1 MALNITN
8 SLRQNQSGRISLSQK
23 LCLLAAG
30 ISCLS
35 FAASAHAFETK
46 ARNAILMDYE
56 TGAYLF
62 TKNHQEMIAPA
73 SMSKLMTVYVL
84 LSKLKDGE
92 ISLDDKFTVSE
103 NAWRKGGAAS
113 GGSTMFLKIGQEVRV
128 EDLLKGILIQSGND
142 ACIVVAEN
150 LAGSEAEFA
159 AMMNET
165 AEKIGLH
172 NAHFENATGLPHPE
186 HKISVED
193 LALLARRIIG
203 EFPEF
208 YHLFSTKEFTFN
220 GIRQG
225 NRNPLLYSLK
235 GADGLKTGTS
245 EAGFCLTGSAVRN
258 NRRLIEVM
266 AGLESNKQRS
276 EETES
281 LMTWGFANFDN
292 YKFFNE
298 NQIMAEVPVWY
309 GTVKTVDAVVPEKV
323 VRTIKKSGKSKYGA
337 KIIYD
342 QPLKAPVLK
351 GDKIGEL
358 FITYED
364 ETVDKIP
371 LVAKDNVAKIGPFSR
386 FLANLKYFVFGTGE

>member
-1 MALNITN
+1 MGFNKFFA
-8 SLRQNQSGRISLSQK
+8 
-23 LCLLAAG
+23 LAAG
-30 ISCLS
+30 ISCL
-35 FAASAHAFETK
+35 AAATANAFETK
-46 ARNAILMDYE
+46 ARNAILVDYE

-62 TKNHQEMIAPA
+62 AKNHEEMIAPA

-84 LSKLKDGE
+84 LSKIKEGDV
-92 ISLDDKFTVSE
+92 SLDETFTVSE

-113 GGSTMFLKIGQEVRV
+113 GGSTMFLKIGQEVKV

-150 LAGSEAEFA
+150 IAGSEPEFA
-159 AMMNET
+159 ALMNET
-165 AEKIGLH
+165 AEKIGLKH
-172 NAHFENATGLPHPE
+172 AHFENATGLPHPD
-186 HKISVED
+186 HKVSVED
-193 LALLARRIIG
+193 LALLARHIIK

-208 YHLFSTKEFTFN
+208 YPLFSQKEFTFN

-235 GADGLKTGTS
+235 GADGLKTGHTS

-258 NRRLIEVM
+258 GRRLIEVM
-266 AGLESNKQRS
+266 AGLESNKQRA

-281 LMTWGFANFDN
+281 LMTWGFANYDN
-292 YKFFNE
+292 YKFFTK

-309 GTVKTVDAVVPEKV
+309 GAAKTVTAVVPEDIVK
-323 VRTIKKSGKSKYGA
+323 TIKKSGKSKYAA

-342 QPLKAPVLK
+342 KPLKAPVLQ

-358 FITYED
+358 FITYEG
-364 ETVDKIP
+364 ETTDKIP
-371 LVAKDNVAKIGPFSR
+371 LVAKDSVAKVGPFSR
-386 FLANLKYFVFGTGE
+386 FLANLKYFVFGNE

>member
-203 EFPEF
+203 EF

-235 GADGLKTGTS
+235 GADGLKTGHTS

>member
-1 MALNITN
+1 M
-8 SLRQNQSGRISLSQK
+8 SLKK
-23 LCLLAAG
+23 LCILAMSVSVLAMSG
-30 ISCLS
+30 K
-35 FAASAHAFETK
+35 ANAFETK

-56 TGAYLF
+56 TGAYLY
-62 TKNHQEMIAPA
+62 TKDHQEMIAPA

-84 LSKLKDGE
+84 LSKIKDGE
-92 ISLDDKFTVSE
+92 VSLDDKYTVSE

-150 LAGSEAEFA
+150 LAGSEEEFA

-172 NAHFENATGLPHPE
+172 HAHFVNATGLPHPE

-193 LALLARRIIG
+193 LAILARHIIK

-208 YHLFSTKEFTFN
+208 YHLFSEKEFTFN

-235 GADGLKTGTS
+235 GADGLKTGHTS

-266 AGLESNKQRS
+266 TGLESNKQRS

-292 YKFFNE
+292 YKFFTK

-309 GTVKTVDAVVPEKV
+309 GTSKSVAAVVPEEVIK
-323 VRTIKKSGKSKYGA
+323 TIKKSAKSKYAA
-337 KIIYD
+337 KMIYD
-342 QPLKAPVLK
+342 EPLKAPILQ

-358 FITYED
+358 FITYNG

-386 FLANLKYFVFGTGE
+386 FLENLKYFVFGAK

>member
-1 MALNITN
+1 MSFRT
-8 SLRQNQSGRISLSQK
+8 
-23 LCLLAAG
+23 LCILAMGVSVLAM
-30 ISCLS
+30 SKT
-35 FAASAHAFETK
+35 ANAFETK
-46 ARNAILMDYE
+46 AKNAILMDYE

-62 TKNHQEMIAPA
+62 TKNHQDMIAPA

-84 LSKLKDGE
+84 LSKIKDGE
-92 ISLDDKFTVSE
+92 VSLDDKYTVSE

-150 LAGSEAEFA
+150 LAGSEEEFA
-159 AMMNET
+159 SMMNET
-165 AEKIGLH
+165 AEKLGLE
-172 NAHFENATGLPHPE
+172 NAHFVNATGLPHPE

-193 LALLARRIIG
+193 LAILARHIIK
-203 EFPEF
+203 EFPEY
-208 YHLFSTKEFTFN
+208 YHLFSEKEFTYN

-235 GADGLKTGTS
+235 GADGLKTGHTS
-245 EAGFCLTGSAVRN
+245 EAGFCLTGTAVRN
-258 NRRLIEVM
+258 DRRLIEVM
-266 AGLESNKQRS
+266 TGLESNKQRS

-292 YKFFNE
+292 YKFFTK

-309 GTVKTVDAVVPEKV
+309 GTSKSVAAVVPEEVIK
-323 VRTIKKSGKSKYGA
+323 TIKKSAKSKYGA
-337 KIIYD
+337 KMIYD
-342 QPLKAPVLK
+342 EPLKAPILQ

-358 FITYED
+358 FITYND
-364 ETVDKIP
+364 KIVDKFP

-386 FLANLKYFVFGTGE
+386 FLENLKYFVFGAK

>member
-1 MALNITN
+1 M
-8 SLRQNQSGRISLSQK
+8 SFKK
-23 LCLLAAG
+23 LCILAMGVSVIAMSG
-30 ISCLS
+30 N
-35 FAASAHAFETK
+35 ANAFETK
-46 ARNAILMDYE
+46 AKNAILMDYE

-62 TKNHQEMIAPA
+62 TKNHQDMIAPA

-84 LSKLKDGE
+84 LSKIKDGE
-92 ISLDDKFTVSE
+92 VSLDDKYTVSE

-150 LAGSEAEFA
+150 LAGSEEEFA
-159 AMMNET
+159 SMMNET
-165 AEKIGLH
+165 AEKIGLE
-172 NAHFENATGLPHPE
+172 NAHFVNATGLPHPE

-193 LALLARRIIG
+193 LAILARHIIK

-208 YHLFSTKEFTFN
+208 YHLFSEKEFTFN

-235 GADGLKTGTS
+235 GADGLKTGHTS
-245 EAGFCLTGSAVRN
+245 EAGFCLTGPAVRN
-258 NRRLIEVM
+258 DRRLIEVM
-266 AGLESNKQRS
+266 TGLESNKQRS

-292 YKFFNE
+292 YKFFTK

-309 GTVKTVDAVVPEKV
+309 GTSKSVAAVVPEEVIK
-323 VRTIKKSGKSKYGA
+323 TIKKSAKSKYGA
-337 KIIYD
+337 KMIYD
-342 QPLKAPVLK
+342 EPLKAPILQ

-358 FITYED
+358 FITYND
-364 ETVDKIP
+364 EIVDKIP

-386 FLANLKYFVFGTGE
+386 FLENLKYFVFGAK

>member
-1 MALNITN
+1 MSFRT
-8 SLRQNQSGRISLSQK
+8 
-23 LCLLAAG
+23 LCILAMGVSVLAM
-30 ISCLS
+30 SKT
-35 FAASAHAFETK
+35 ANAFETK
-46 ARNAILMDYE
+46 AKNAILMDYE

-62 TKNHQEMIAPA
+62 TKNHQDMIAPA

-84 LSKLKDGE
+84 LSKIKDGE
-92 ISLDDKFTVSE
+92 VSLDDKYTVSE

-150 LAGSEAEFA
+150 LAGSEEEFA
-159 AMMNET
+159 SMMNET
-165 AEKIGLH
+165 AEKIGLE
-172 NAHFENATGLPHPE
+172 NAHFVNATGLPHPE

-193 LALLARRIIG
+193 LAILARHIIK

-208 YHLFSTKEFTFN
+208 YHLFSEKEFTFN

-235 GADGLKTGTS
+235 GADGLKTGHTS
-245 EAGFCLTGSAVRN
+245 EAGFCLTGTAVRN
-258 NRRLIEVM
+258 DRRLIEVM
-266 AGLESNKQRS
+266 TGLESNKQRS

-292 YKFFNE
+292 YKFFTK

-309 GTVKTVDAVVPEKV
+309 GTSKSVAAVVPEEVIK
-323 VRTIKKSGKSKYGA
+323 TIKKSGKSKYGA
-337 KIIYD
+337 KMIYD
-342 QPLKAPVLK
+342 EPLKAPILQ

-358 FITYED
+358 FITYND
-364 ETVDKIP
+364 EIVDKIP

-386 FLANLKYFVFGTGE
+386 FLENLKYFVFGAK

>member
-113 GGSTMFLKIGQEVRV
+113 GGSTMFLKI
-128 EDLLKGILIQSGND
+128 ND

-235 GADGLKTGTS
+235 GADGLKTGHTS

>member
-1 MALNITN
+1 MTLK
-8 SLRQNQSGRISLSQK
+8 K
-23 LCLLAAG
+23 LCVWAAG
-30 ISCLS
+30 VSCLTM
-35 FAASAHAFETK
+35 AATANAFETK
-46 ARNAILMDYE
+46 AKNAILLDAE

-84 LSKLKDGE
+84 LSHIKNGDT
-92 ISLDDKFTVSE
+92 SLDDTFTVSE

-113 GGSTMFLKIGQEVRV
+113 GGSTMFLKIGQDVRV
-128 EDLLKGILIQSGND
+128 EDLIKGILIQSGND

-150 LAGSEAEFA
+150 LAGSETEFA

-165 AEKIGLH
+165 AEKIGLN
-172 NAHFENATGLPHPE
+172 NAHFVNATGLPHPE
-186 HKISVED
+186 HKVSVED
-193 LALLARRIIG
+193 LALLARRIIR

-208 YHLFSTKEFTFN
+208 YHLFSQKEFTFN
-220 GIRQG
+220 GIKQG

-235 GADGLKTGTS
+235 GADGLKTGHTS

-258 NRRLIEVM
+258 GRRLIEVM

-281 LMTWGFANFDN
+281 LMTWGFAHFDN
-292 YKFFNE
+292 YKFFNK

-309 GTVKTVDAVVPEKV
+309 GTVKSVDAVVPEKV
-323 VRTIKKSGKSKYGA
+323 VKTIKKSGKNKYGA
-337 KIIYD
+337 RIIYD

-358 FITYED
+358 FITYGD

-371 LVAKDNVAKIGPFSR
+371 LLAADNVAKVGPFSR
-386 FLANLKYFVFGTGE
+386 FLTNLKYFVFGAE

>member
-1 MALNITN
+1 M
-8 SLRQNQSGRISLSQK
+8 SFKK
-23 LCLLAAG
+23 LCILAMGVSVIAMSG
-30 ISCLS
+30 N
-35 FAASAHAFETK
+35 ANAFETK
-46 ARNAILMDYE
+46 AKNAILMDYE

-62 TKNHQEMIAPA
+62 TKNHQDMIAPA
-73 SMSKLMTVYVL
+73 SMSKLMTIYVL
-84 LSKLKDGE
+84 LSKIKDGE
-92 ISLDDKFTVSE
+92 VSLDDKYTVSE

-150 LAGSEAEFA
+150 LAGSEEEFA
-159 AMMNET
+159 SMMNET
-165 AEKIGLH
+165 AEKIGLE
-172 NAHFENATGLPHPE
+172 NAHFVNATGLPHPE

-193 LALLARRIIG
+193 LAILARHIIK

-208 YHLFSTKEFTFN
+208 YHLFSEKEFTFN

-235 GADGLKTGTS
+235 GADGLKTGHTS
-245 EAGFCLTGSAVRN
+245 EAGFCLTGTAVRN
-258 NRRLIEVM
+258 DRRLIEVM
-266 AGLESNKQRS
+266 TGLESNKQRS

-292 YKFFNE
+292 YKFFTK

-309 GTVKTVDAVVPEKV
+309 GTSKSVAAVVPEEVIK
-323 VRTIKKSGKSKYGA
+323 TIKKSAKSKYGA
-337 KIIYD
+337 KMIYD
-342 QPLKAPVLK
+342 EPLKAPILQ

-358 FITYED
+358 FITYND
-364 ETVDKIP
+364 EIVDKIP

-386 FLANLKYFVFGTGE
+386 FLENLKYFVFGAK

>member
-1 MALNITN
+1 MSFRT
-8 SLRQNQSGRISLSQK
+8 
-23 LCLLAAG
+23 LCILAMGVSVLAM
-30 ISCLS
+30 SKT
-35 FAASAHAFETK
+35 ANAFETK
-46 ARNAILMDYE
+46 AKNAILMDYE

-62 TKNHQEMIAPA
+62 TKNHQDMIAPA

-84 LSKLKDGE
+84 LSKIKDGE
-92 ISLDDKFTVSE
+92 VSLDDKYTVSE

-150 LAGSEAEFA
+150 LAGSEEEFA
-159 AMMNET
+159 SMMNET
-165 AEKIGLH
+165 AEKLGLE
-172 NAHFENATGLPHPE
+172 NAHFVNATGLPHPE

-193 LALLARRIIG
+193 LAILARHIIK
-203 EFPEF
+203 EFPEY
-208 YHLFSTKEFTFN
+208 YHLFSEKEFTYN

-235 GADGLKTGTS
+235 GADGLKTGHTS
-245 EAGFCLTGSAVRN
+245 EAGFCLTGTAVRN
-258 NRRLIEVM
+258 DRRLIEVM
-266 AGLESNKQRS
+266 TGLESNKQRS

-292 YKFFNE
+292 YKFFTK

-309 GTVKTVDAVVPEKV
+309 GTSKSVAAVVPEEVIK
-323 VRTIKKSGKSKYGA
+323 TIKKSGKSKYGA
-337 KIIYD
+337 KMIYD
-342 QPLKAPVLK
+342 EPLKAPILQ

-358 FITYED
+358 FITYND
-364 ETVDKIP
+364 EIVDKIP
-371 LVAKDNVAKIGPFSR
+371 LVAKENVAKIGPFSR
-386 FLANLKYFVFGTGE
+386 FLENLKYFVFGAQ

>member
-1 MALNITN
+1 MSYRSLCILAIGVSMMAL
-8 SLRQNQSGRISLSQK
+8 SGK
-23 LCLLAAG
+23 AN
-30 ISCLS
+30 
-35 FAASAHAFETK
+35 AFETK
-46 ARNAILMDYE
+46 AKNAILMDYE

-84 LSKLKDGE
+84 LSKIKDGE
-92 ISLDDKFTVSE
+92 VSLDDRYTVSE

-113 GGSTMFLKIGQEVRV
+113 GGSTMFLKIGQEVKV

-150 LAGSEAEFA
+150 LAGSEEEFA
-159 AMMNET
+159 SMMNET
-165 AEKIGLH
+165 AEKLGLE
-172 NAHFENATGLPHPE
+172 NAHFVNATGLPHPE

-193 LALLARRIIG
+193 LAILARHIIK

-208 YHLFSTKEFTFN
+208 YHLFSEKEFTFN

-235 GADGLKTGTS
+235 GADGLKTGHTS
-245 EAGFCLTGSAVRN
+245 EAGFCLTGTAVRN
-258 NRRLIEVM
+258 DRRLIEVM
-266 AGLESNKQRS
+266 TGLESNKQRS

-292 YKFFNE
+292 YKFFTK

-309 GTVKTVDAVVPEKV
+309 GTSKSVAAIVPEEVIK
-323 VRTIKKSGKSKYGA
+323 TIKKSAKSKYGA
-337 KIIYD
+337 KMIYD
-342 QPLKAPVLK
+342 EPLKAPILQ

-358 FITYED
+358 FITYND
-364 ETVDKIP
+364 EIVDKIP
-371 LVAKDNVAKIGPFSR
+371 LVAKENVAKIGPFSR
-386 FLANLKYFVFGTGE
+386 FLENLKYFVFGAK

>member
-1 MALNITN
+1 MSFRT
-8 SLRQNQSGRISLSQK
+8 
-23 LCLLAAG
+23 LCILAMGVSVLAM
-30 ISCLS
+30 SKT
-35 FAASAHAFETK
+35 ANAFETK
-46 ARNAILMDYE
+46 AKNAILMDYE

-62 TKNHQEMIAPA
+62 TKNHQDMIAPA

-84 LSKLKDGE
+84 LSKIKDGE
-92 ISLDDKFTVSE
+92 VSLDDKYTVSE

-150 LAGSEAEFA
+150 LAGSEEEFA
-159 AMMNET
+159 SMMNET
-165 AEKIGLH
+165 AEKMGLE
-172 NAHFENATGLPHPE
+172 NAHFVNATGLPHPE

-193 LALLARRIIG
+193 LAILARHIIK
-203 EFPEF
+203 EFPEY
-208 YHLFSTKEFTFN
+208 YHLFSEKEFTYN

-235 GADGLKTGTS
+235 GADGLKTGHTS
-245 EAGFCLTGSAVRN
+245 EAGFCLTGTAVRN
-258 NRRLIEVM
+258 DRRLIEVM
-266 AGLESNKQRS
+266 TGLESNKQRS

-292 YKFFNE
+292 YKFFTK

-309 GTVKTVDAVVPEKV
+309 GTSKSVAAVVPEEVIK
-323 VRTIKKSGKSKYGA
+323 TIKKSGKSKYGA
-337 KIIYD
+337 KMIYD
-342 QPLKAPVLK
+342 EPLKAPILQ

-358 FITYED
+358 FITYND
-364 ETVDKIP
+364 EIVDKIP
-371 LVAKDNVAKIGPFSR
+371 LVAKDNVAKIGSFSR
-386 FLANLKYFVFGTGE
+386 FLENLKYFVFGAK

>member
-1 MALNITN
+1 M
-8 SLRQNQSGRISLSQK
+8 SLKK
-23 LCLLAAG
+23 LCILAMGVSVLAMSG
-30 ISCLS
+30 N
-35 FAASAHAFETK
+35 ANAFETK
-46 ARNAILMDYE
+46 AKNAILMDYE

-62 TKNHQEMIAPA
+62 TKNHQDMIAPA

-84 LSKLKDGE
+84 LSKIKDGE
-92 ISLDDKFTVSE
+92 VSLEDKYTVSE

-113 GGSTMFLKIGQEVRV
+113 GGSTMFLKIGQEVKV

-150 LAGSEAEFA
+150 LAGSEEEFA
-159 AMMNET
+159 SMMNET
-165 AEKIGLH
+165 AEKLGLE
-172 NAHFENATGLPHPE
+172 NAHFVNATGLPHPE

-193 LALLARRIIG
+193 LAILARHIIK

-208 YHLFSTKEFTFN
+208 YHLFSEKEFTFN

-235 GADGLKTGTS
+235 GADGLKTGHTS
-245 EAGFCLTGSAVRN
+245 EAGFCLTGTAVRN
-258 NRRLIEVM
+258 DRRLIEVM
-266 AGLESNKQRS
+266 TGLESNKQRS

-292 YKFFNE
+292 YKFFTK

-309 GTVKTVDAVVPEKV
+309 GTSKSVAAVVPEEVIK
-323 VRTIKKSGKSKYGA
+323 TIKKSTKSKYGA
-337 KIIYD
+337 KMIYD
-342 QPLKAPVLK
+342 EPLKAPILQ

-358 FITYED
+358 FITYND
-364 ETVDKIP
+364 EIVDKIP
-371 LVAKDNVAKIGPFSR
+371 LVAKDNVAKMGPFSR
-386 FLANLKYFVFGTGE
+386 FLENLKYFVFGAK

>member
-1 MALNITN
+1 M
-8 SLRQNQSGRISLSQK
+8 SLKTI
-23 LCLLAAG
+23 CALAASVS
-30 ISCLS
+30 ILALS
-35 FAASAHAFETK
+35 NQANAFETK

-62 TKNHQEMIAPA
+62 TKGHQEMIAPA

-84 LSKLKDGE
+84 LSKIKDGE
-92 ISLDDKFTVSE
+92 VSLEDKYTVSE

-113 GGSTMFLKIGQEVRV
+113 GGSTMFLKIGQEVSV

-150 LAGSEAEFA
+150 LAGSEEEFA

-172 NAHFENATGLPHPE
+172 NAHFVNATGLPHPE

-193 LALLARRIIG
+193 LAILARHIIK
-203 EFPEF
+203 EFPDY
-208 YHLFSTKEFTFN
+208 YHLFSQKEFTFN

-235 GADGLKTGTS
+235 GADGLKTGHTA
-245 EAGFCLTGSAVRN
+245 EAGFCLTGTAVRN
-258 NRRLIEVM
+258 DRRLIEVM
-266 AGLESNKQRS
+266 TGLESNKQRS

-292 YKFFNE
+292 YKFFTK

-309 GTVKTVDAVVPEKV
+309 GTASSVTAVVPEDVIK
-323 VRTIKKSGKSKYGA
+323 TIKKSGKSKYGA

-342 QPLKAPVLK
+342 EPIKAPVLQ
-351 GDKIGEL
+351 GDKVGEL
-358 FITYED
+358 FITYNG
-364 ETVDKIP
+364 ETIDKIP
-371 LVAKDNVAKIGPFSR
+371 LVAKDSIAKMGPFSR
-386 FLANLKYFVFGTGE
+386 FLANLKYFIFGAE

>member
-8 SLRQNQSGRISLSQK
+8 SLRQNHSGRISLSQK

-193 LALLARRIIG
+193 LALLARRIIS

-208 YHLFSTKEFTFN
+208 YHLFPQRNSPLTASARATATHCSTA
-220 GIRQG
+220 
-225 NRNPLLYSLK
+225 S
-235 GADGLKTGTS
+235 
-245 EAGFCLTGSAVRN
+245 
-258 NRRLIEVM
+258 
-266 AGLESNKQRS
+266 
-276 EETES
+276 
-281 LMTWGFANFDN
+281 
-292 YKFFNE
+292 
-298 NQIMAEVPVWY
+298 
-309 GTVKTVDAVVPEKV
+309 
-323 VRTIKKSGKSKYGA
+323 
-337 KIIYD
+337 
-342 QPLKAPVLK
+342 KAP
-351 GDKIGEL
+351 
-358 FITYED
+358 
-364 ETVDKIP
+364 TVSKP
-371 LVAKDNVAKIGPFSR
+371 ATRPKRVSA
-386 FLANLKYFVFGTGE
+386 

>member
-1 MALNITN
+1 MGFNKFFALV
-8 SLRQNQSGRISLSQK
+8 
-23 LCLLAAG
+23 AG
-30 ISCLS
+30 ISCL
-35 FAASAHAFETK
+35 AAATANAFETK
-46 ARNAILMDYE
+46 ARNAILVDYE

-62 TKNHQEMIAPA
+62 AKNHEEMIAPA

-84 LSKLKDGE
+84 LSKIKDGDV
-92 ISLDDKFTVSE
+92 SLDETFTVSE

-113 GGSTMFLKIGQEVRV
+113 GGSTMFLKIGQEVKV

-150 LAGSEAEFA
+150 IAGSEPEFA
-159 AMMNET
+159 ALMNET
-165 AEKIGLH
+165 AEKIGLKH
-172 NAHFENATGLPHPE
+172 AHFENATGLPHPD
-186 HKISVED
+186 HKVSVED
-193 LALLARRIIG
+193 LALLARHIIK

-208 YHLFSTKEFTFN
+208 YPLFSQKEFTFN

-235 GADGLKTGTS
+235 GADGLKTGHTS

-258 NRRLIEVM
+258 GRRLIEVM
-266 AGLESNKQRS
+266 AGLESNKQRA

-281 LMTWGFANFDN
+281 LMTWGFANYDN
-292 YKFFNE
+292 YKFFTK

-309 GTVKTVDAVVPEKV
+309 GASKTVTAVVPEDIVK
-323 VRTIKKSGKSKYGA
+323 TIKKSGKSKYAA

-342 QPLKAPVLK
+342 KPLKAPVLQ

-358 FITYED
+358 FITYEG
-364 ETVDKIP
+364 ETTDKIP
-371 LVAKDNVAKIGPFSR
+371 LVAKDSVAKVGPFSR
-386 FLANLKYFVFGTGE
+386 FLANLKYFVFGNE

>member
-1 MALNITN
+1 M
-8 SLRQNQSGRISLSQK
+8 SLKTI
-23 LCLLAAG
+23 CALAASVS
-30 ISCLS
+30 ILALS
-35 FAASAHAFETK
+35 NQANAFETK

-62 TKNHQEMIAPA
+62 TKGHQEMIAPA

-84 LSKLKDGE
+84 LSKIKDGE
-92 ISLDDKFTVSE
+92 VSLEDKYTVSE

-113 GGSTMFLKIGQEVRV
+113 GGSTMFLKIGQEVSV

-150 LAGSEAEFA
+150 LAGSEEEFA

-172 NAHFENATGLPHPE
+172 NAHFVNATGLPHPE

-193 LALLARRIIG
+193 LAILARHIIK
-203 EFPEF
+203 EFPDF
-208 YHLFSTKEFTFN
+208 YHLFSQKEFTFN

-235 GADGLKTGTS
+235 GADGLKTGHTA
-245 EAGFCLTGSAVRN
+245 EAGFCLTGTAVRN
-258 NRRLIEVM
+258 DRRLIEVM
-266 AGLESNKQRS
+266 TGLESNKQRS

-292 YKFFNE
+292 YKFFTK

-309 GTVKTVDAVVPEKV
+309 GTANSVTAVVPEDVIK
-323 VRTIKKSGKSKYGA
+323 TIKKSGKSKYGA

-342 QPLKAPVLK
+342 EPIKAPVLQ
-351 GDKIGEL
+351 GDKVGEL
-358 FITYED
+358 FITYNG
-364 ETVDKIP
+364 ETIDKIP
-371 LVAKDNVAKIGPFSR
+371 LVAKDSIAKMGPFSR
-386 FLANLKYFVFGTGE
+386 FLANLKYFIFGAE

>member
-1 MALNITN
+1 MSFRT
-8 SLRQNQSGRISLSQK
+8 
-23 LCLLAAG
+23 LCILAMGVSVLAM
-30 ISCLS
+30 SKT
-35 FAASAHAFETK
+35 ANAFETK
-46 ARNAILMDYE
+46 AKNAILMDYE

-62 TKNHQEMIAPA
+62 TKNHQDMIAPA

-84 LSKLKDGE
+84 LSKIKDGE
-92 ISLDDKFTVSE
+92 VSLDDKYTVSE

-150 LAGSEAEFA
+150 LAGSEEEFA
-159 AMMNET
+159 SMMNET
-165 AEKIGLH
+165 AEKIGLE
-172 NAHFENATGLPHPE
+172 NAHFVNATGLPHPE

-193 LALLARRIIG
+193 LAILARHIIK
-203 EFPEF
+203 EFPEY
-208 YHLFSTKEFTFN
+208 YHLFSEKEFTYN

-235 GADGLKTGTS
+235 GADGLKTGHTS
-245 EAGFCLTGSAVRN
+245 EAGFCLTGTAVRN
-258 NRRLIEVM
+258 DRRLSEVM
-266 AGLESNKQRS
+266 TGLESNKQRS

-292 YKFFNE
+292 YKFFTK

-309 GTVKTVDAVVPEKV
+309 GTSKSVAAVVPEEVIK
-323 VRTIKKSGKSKYGA
+323 TIKKSGKSKYGA
-337 KIIYD
+337 KMIYD
-342 QPLKAPVLK
+342 EPLKAPILQ

-358 FITYED
+358 FITYND
-364 ETVDKIP
+364 EIVDKIP

-386 FLANLKYFVFGTGE
+386 FLENLKYFVFGAK

>member
-1 MALNITN
+1 MATKTGEQTTMALNITN

-165 AEKIGLH
+165 
-172 NAHFENATGLPHPE
+172 
-186 HKISVED
+186 
-193 LALLARRIIG
+193 
-203 EFPEF
+203 
-208 YHLFSTKEFTFN
+208 
-220 GIRQG
+220 
-225 NRNPLLYSLK
+225 
-235 GADGLKTGTS
+235 
-245 EAGFCLTGSAVRN
+245 
-258 NRRLIEVM
+258 
-266 AGLESNKQRS
+266 
-276 EETES
+276 
-281 LMTWGFANFDN
+281 
-292 YKFFNE
+292 
-298 NQIMAEVPVWY
+298 
-309 GTVKTVDAVVPEKV
+309 
-323 VRTIKKSGKSKYGA
+323 
-337 KIIYD
+337 
-342 QPLKAPVLK
+342 
-351 GDKIGEL
+351 
-358 FITYED
+358 
-364 ETVDKIP
+364 
-371 LVAKDNVAKIGPFSR
+371 
-386 FLANLKYFVFGTGE
+386 